1 MITFQTLNDMLM
13 RRYVTDYIAE
23 AQNLSMPIYSMLE
36 VDNKFVP
43 SGDGAYF
50 PIRIQGNEV
59 GGAWRGTDD
68 NSLPGAGNEQIK
80 QHRVRPKKFY
90 YVVQFSGLAE
100 AVSQRGGEDAFASG
114 ITDAINAAIK
124 RAGNNFERTFLRS
137 DGTGRLT
144 NVNGAQAAVTTI
156 SVDDA
161 RPFKR
166 GMSVE
171 FLNNTTGLKQA
182 GPVTV
187 TDKSISGA
195 TISVSGAVTVS
206 DNDGIYIAG
215 EQSGIAAP
223 QEVTALGLPAIVNNT
238 GTIYGLSRTTYPV
251 LQSKVINA
259 SSTALD
265 ESMLRRLRKQLL
277 VETDVGS
284 VEDFVYIS
292 NHDQFDRYTEISLPF
307 RRFNDMRLDLGAV
320 GDMTTFENRPWYKSQ
335 EALADQVFMVRMD
348 AIKRGVVRP
357 FSIDP
362 RVNSQWLPGSD
373 AYTVLL
379 KGYMENVAR
388 IVNQTAKLTNLTVP
402 TF

>member
-1 MITFQTLNDMLM
+1 
-13 RRYVTDYIAE
+13 
-23 AQNLSMPIYSMLE
+23 
-36 VDNKFVP
+36 
-43 SGDGAYF
+43 
-50 PIRIQGNEV
+50 
-59 GGAWRGTDD
+59 
-68 NSLPGAGNEQIK
+68 
-80 QHRVRPKKFY
+80 
-90 YVVQFSGLAE
+90 
-100 AVSQRGGEDAFASG
+100 VSARGGEEAFASG
-114 ITDAINAAIK
+114 VTYQINQAIK

-144 NVNGAQAAVTTI
+144 NVNGAQASVTSI
-156 SVDDA
+156 NVDDA

-171 FLNNTTGLKQA
+171 FLNNSTGLKQA

-187 TDKSISGA
+187 TDRSIANA
-195 TISVSGAVTVS
+195 TITVNAAVTVS

-215 EQSGIAAP
+215 EQSGISAP

-265 ESMLRRLRKQLL
+265 ESLLRRLRRQLE

-284 VEDFVYIS
+284 TEDFVYIS

-307 RRFNDMRLDLGAV
+307 RRFHDMRLDLGAQR
-320 GDMTTFENRPWYKSQ
+320 DMTTFENRPWMKSQ
-335 EALADQVFMVRMD
+335 EAIPDQVFMVRMD
-348 AIKRGVVRP
+348 AIKRGVARP

-362 RVNSQWLPGSD
+362 RVSSQWVPGTD
-373 AYTVLL
+373 AFTILL
-379 KGYMENVAR
+379 KTYTENVCR

-402 TF
+402 TY